1 MTAPAPTTSWPP
13 WTLEPPT
20 HLIREM
26 MTLVRWSDDRMKYAV
41 IPIPPTPWHEV
52 PRLGRPP
59 ESLCRN
65 EIADRSR
72 KMLSGE
78 KEYRPGYFDGVP
90 TDPKDAEPVARA
102 WLIRRAEV
110 PRCRD
115 D

>member
-1 MTAPAPTTSWPP
+1 MNWPP
-13 WTLEPPT
+13 AAVDPPS

-26 MTLVRWSDDRMKYAV
+26 MILVYRSDGSTMYAV

-59 ESLCRN
+59 ESYCRN
-65 EIADRSR
+65 EIAARSR

-78 KEYRPGYFDGVP
+78 KEYRPGYFDGIP
-90 TDPKDAEPVARA
+90 DDPKDAEPVARA
-102 WLIRRAEV
+102 WLIRRDDV
-110 PRCRD
+110 GRRRD